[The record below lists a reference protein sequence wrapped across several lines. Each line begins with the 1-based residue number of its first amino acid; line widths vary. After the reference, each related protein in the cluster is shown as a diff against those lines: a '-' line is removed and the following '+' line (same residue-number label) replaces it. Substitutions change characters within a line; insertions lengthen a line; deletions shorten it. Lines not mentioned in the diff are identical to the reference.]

1 VSALYEGC
9 VGHRRLRPIEHRFR
23 YRVVMAY
30 LDLDAVPERVGPAW
44 LWSTRGPAL
53 VGFRRGDYLDAG
65 DARALAGT
73 DGPVRV
79 LTNLRCLGH
88 VFNPVSLYY
97 CFDRGEMLRAVVA
110 EVTNTPWAERHRY
123 VLRAHDGAVHDRVAK
138 AFHVSPFMGM
148 EHEYEA
154 WLSAPGPDLDVR
166 IVSRRGG
173 EVEFDAMLGL
183 QRRPLRPRTLTR
195 AALPSLAVLARIYA
209 TALRLKLKGA
219 PYHPHPAR

>member
-1 VSALYEGC
+1 M
-9 VGHRRLRPIEHRFR
+9 R
-23 YRVVMAY
+23 
-30 LDLDAVPERVGPAW
+30 
-44 LWSTRGPAL
+44 
-53 VGFRRGDYLDAG
+53 FRRGDYLDPSAV
-65 DARALAGT
+65 RALAGA

-97 CFDRGEMLRAVVA
+97 CFDRDETLRAVVA
-110 EVTNTPWAERHRY
+110 EVTNTPWGERHRY
-123 VLRAHDGAVHDRVAK
+123 VLRARDGAVHERVGK

-154 WLSAPGPDLDVR
+154 WLSAPGRELEVR

-173 EVEFDAMLGL
+173 DVELDAALCL

-195 AALPSLAVLARIYA
+195 APLPSLAVLTRIYA
-209 TALRLKLKGA
+209 NALRLKLKGA